1 MKMNMSAGCTV
12 KPIVAPKPK
21 AVTVNGTEIPRAEI
35 ARETQ
40 NHPAKSP
47 IEAWKAAAQALAIRE
62 LLLQE
67 ARRLN
72 IGAQPMAY
80 DEGRRETED
89 ESLVRLV
96 IENGVTTPKASV
108 DDCERYYAQNLRRFR
123 SPSIFEASHI
133 LIMASPGDAKARG
146 DARNQAAQVIV
157 ELQANP
163 AAFAKLAKQYSA
175 CPSREVGGN
184 LGQIGPGQT
193 VPEFEQV
200 LATLAVGVIHGTPI
214 ESRYGFHI
222 IRLHR
227 RVDGKQLPFEMV
239 HPRIASYLEE
249 HVRRTA
255 IRQYISLLA
264 GRAAVSGIDLAA
276 SNTALL
282 Q

>member
-1 MKMNMSAGCTV
+1 MNMSAGRTV
-12 KPIVAPKPK
+12 KSIVAPKPK
-21 AVTVNGTEIPRAEI
+21 AVTVNSIEIPRAEI

-47 IEAWKAAAQALAIRE
+47 IEAWRAAAQALAIRE

-72 IGAQPMAY
+72 IVAQPMED

-96 IENGVTTPKASV
+96 VEHEVNTPKASV
-108 DDCERYYAQNLRRFR
+108 EDCRRYYAQNLRRFR
-123 SPSIFEASHI
+123 SPAIFEASHI
-133 LIMASPGDAKARG
+133 LLIAPSGDEKARAA
-146 DARNQAAQVIV
+146 ARSQAVLVIA

-163 AAFAKLAKQYSA
+163 AAFATLARQHSA

-193 VPEFEQV
+193 VPEFERA
-200 LATLAVGVIHGTPI
+200 LGSMETGVIHRDPI
-214 ESRYGFHI
+214 ESRYGFHVVH
-222 IRLHR
+222 LER
-227 RVDGKQLPFEMV
+227 REDGRQLPFEMV
-239 HPRIASYLEE
+239 QPRIAAYLEE

-264 GRAAVSGIDLAA
+264 GRATVSGIDFAA
-276 SNTALL
+276 SNSALL

>member
-1 MKMNMSAGCTV
+1 MS
-12 KPIVAPKPK
+12 PF
-21 AVTVNGTEIPRAEI
+21 
-35 ARETQ
+35 
-40 NHPAKSP
+40 
-47 IEAWKAAAQALAIRE
+47 EAWKAAARALAIRE

-72 IGAQPMAY
+72 IAAQPMSD
-80 DEGRRETED
+80 DEGRSEMEE

-96 IENGVTTPKASV
+96 VEREVKTPKASV
-108 DDCERYYAQNLRRFR
+108 EDCQRYYAQNLRRFR
-123 SPSIFEASHI
+123 SPAIFEASHI
-133 LIMASPGDAKARG
+133 LIIAPPGDAKARAA
-146 DARNQAAQVIV
+146 ARNQAAQVIA

-163 AAFAKLAKQYSA
+163 AAFAAVARQHSA

-193 VPEFEQV
+193 VPEFEQALEALV
-200 LATLAVGVIHGTPI
+200 AGVIHGESI

-222 IRLHR
+222 VRLDR
-227 RVDGKQLPFEMV
+227 RMDGRQLPFEMV
-239 HPRIASYLEE
+239 HPRIATYLEE

-264 GRAAVSGIDLAA
+264 GRATVSGIDLAA

>member
-1 MKMNMSAGCTV
+1 MNMSAGCTV
-12 KPIVAPKPK
+12 KAIVAPKPK
-21 AVTVNGTEIPRAEI
+21 AVTVNSIEIPRAEI

-67 ARRLN
+67 ARSLN
-72 IGAQPMAY
+72 IAAQPMED

-96 IENGVTTPKASV
+96 IESGVITPKASV
-108 DDCERYYAQNLRRFR
+108 DDCERYYTQNLRRFR
-123 SPSIFEASHI
+123 SPAVFEASHI
-133 LIMASPGDAKARG
+133 LLIAPPGDAKARTT
-146 DARNQAAQVIV
+146 ARSQAVLVIA

-163 AAFAKLAKQYSA
+163 AAFAALARQHSA

-193 VPEFEQV
+193 VPEFEQALEALV
-200 LATLAVGVIHGTPI
+200 VGVIHREPI
-214 ESRYGFHI
+214 ESRYGFHVV
-222 IRLHR
+222 RLDR

-276 SNTALL
+276 SNTSLL

>member
-1 MKMNMSAGCTV
+1 MNMSSSCTV
-12 KPIVAPKPK
+12 QAVNVPKPK
-21 AVTVNGTEIPRAEI
+21 AVTVNNTEIPRAEI

-47 IEAWKAAAQALAIRE
+47 FEAWKAAARALAIRE

-67 ARRLN
+67 ARRLD
-72 IGAQPMAY
+72 IVAQPMSD
-80 DEGRRETED
+80 DEGRRETEE
-89 ESLVRLV
+89 ESLVRLAIEREV
-96 IENGVTTPKASV
+96 ITPKASV
-108 DDCERYYAQNLRRFR
+108 EDCQRYYAQNLRRFR
-123 SPSIFEASHI
+123 SPAIFEASHI
-133 LIMASPGDAKARG
+133 LLVAPSGDQKAQ
-146 DARNQAAQVIV
+146 AAVRNQAGLVIA

-163 AAFAKLAKQYSA
+163 AAFAALARQHSA

-193 VPEFEQV
+193 VPEFEQALEALV
-200 LATLAVGVIHGTPI
+200 VGIIHREPI

-222 IRLHR
+222 VRLDR
-227 RVDGKQLPFEMV
+227 RVDGRQLLFEMV
-239 HPRIASYLEE
+239 HPRIAAYLEE

-264 GRAAVSGIDLAA
+264 GRATVSGIDLAA

>member
-1 MKMNMSAGCTV
+1 MNMSAGCTV
-12 KPIVAPKPK
+12 KSTVAPKPK

-72 IGAQPMAY
+72 IVAQPMAD

-96 IENGVTTPKASV
+96 IENEVTTPKASV

-123 SPSIFEASHI
+123 SPAIFETSHI
-133 LIMASPGDAKARG
+133 LLIAPQGDAKARAA
-146 DARNQAAQVIV
+146 ARSQAVLVIA

-163 AAFAKLAKQYSA
+163 AAFAALARQHSA

-193 VPEFEQV
+193 VPEFEQALEALV
-200 LATLAVGVIHGTPI
+200 VGVIHREPI

-222 IRLHR
+222 VRLDR

-239 HPRIASYLEE
+239 HLRIAAYLEE

-264 GRAAVSGIDLAA
+264 GRATVSGIDLAA

>member
-1 MKMNMSAGCTV
+1 MNMSAGCTV
-12 KPIVAPKPK
+12 KSIVAPKPK
-21 AVTVNGTEIPRAEI
+21 AVTVNSIEIPRAEI

-67 ARRLN
+67 AKRLN
-72 IGAQPMAY
+72 IVAQPMED

-96 IENGVTTPKASV
+96 IESEVITPKASV
-108 DDCERYYAQNLRRFR
+108 DDCERYYTQNLRRFR
-123 SPSIFEASHI
+123 SPAIFEASHI
-133 LIMASPGDAKARG
+133 LHIAPQRDAKARAA
-146 DARNQAAQVIV
+146 ARGQAVLVIA

-163 AAFAKLAKQYSA
+163 AAFAALARQHSA

-184 LGQIGPGQT
+184 LGQIGPGQA
-193 VPEFEQV
+193 VPEFEQALEALV
-200 LATLAVGVIHGTPI
+200 VGVIHREPI

-222 IRLHR
+222 VRLDR

-239 HPRIASYLEE
+239 QPRIAAYLEE

-264 GRAAVSGIDLAA
+264 GRATVSGIDLAA

>member
-1 MKMNMSAGCTV
+1 MNMSAGCTV
-12 KPIVAPKPK
+12 RSTSAPKPK

-72 IGAQPMAY
+72 IVAQPMRD

-89 ESLVRLV
+89 KSLVRLV
-96 IENGVTTPKASV
+96 IESEVITPKASV
-108 DDCERYYAQNLRRFR
+108 NDCERYYSQNLRRFR
-123 SPSIFEASHI
+123 SPAIFEASHI
-133 LIMASPGDAKARG
+133 LLIAPQGDAKARAA
-146 DARNQAAQVIV
+146 ARGQAVLVIA

-163 AAFAKLAKQYSA
+163 AAFAALARQHSA

-193 VPEFEQV
+193 VPEFEQALEALV
-200 LATLAVGVIHGTPI
+200 VGVIHKEPI

-222 IRLHR
+222 VRLDR
-227 RVDGKQLPFEMV
+227 RVDGKRLPFELM
-239 HPRIASYLEE
+239 HPRISSYLEE

-264 GRAAVSGIDLAA
+264 GRATVSGIDFAA

>member
-1 MKMNMSAGCTV
+1 MSMSSSCTV
-12 KPIVAPKPK
+12 KAVNAPKPK
-21 AVTVNGTEIPRAEI
+21 AVTINNIEIPRAEI

-47 IEAWKAAAQALAIRE
+47 IEAWKAAAQALAVRE

-72 IGAQPMAY
+72 IAAQPMSD
-80 DEGRRETED
+80 DEGRSETEE

-96 IENGVTTPKASV
+96 VEREVNTPNAGAE
-108 DDCERYYAQNLRRFR
+108 DCQRYYAQNLRRFR
-123 SPSIFEASHI
+123 SPAIFEASHI
-133 LIMASPGDAKARG
+133 LIIAPPGDAKARAA
-146 DARNQAAQVIV
+146 ARNQALLVIA
-157 ELQANP
+157 ELQTDPTAFP
-163 AAFAKLAKQYSA
+163 ALAGKYSA

-193 VPEFEQV
+193 VPEFEQA
-200 LATLAVGVIHGTPI
+200 LGSMEIGVIHKDPI

-222 IRLHR
+222 VRLDR
-227 RVDGKQLPFEMV
+227 RVDGRQLPFEMV
-239 HPRIASYLEE
+239 HPRIAAYLEE

-264 GRAAVSGIDLAA
+264 GRATVSGIDLAA

>member
-1 MKMNMSAGCTV
+1 MNMSAGCTV
-12 KPIVAPKPK
+12 KSTIAPKPK
-21 AVTVNGTEIPRAEI
+21 AVTVNGIEIPRAEI

-67 ARRLN
+67 AKRLN
-72 IGAQPMAY
+72 IVAQPMGD

-89 ESLVRLV
+89 ESLVRLM
-96 IENGVTTPKASV
+96 IESEITTPKASIE
-108 DDCERYYAQNLRRFR
+108 DCQRYYAQNLRRFR
-123 SPSIFEASHI
+123 SPAIFEASHI
-133 LIMASPGDAKARG
+133 LLIAAPGDAKARAA
-146 DARNQAAQVIV
+146 ARGQATLVIA
-157 ELQANP
+157 ELQAHP
-163 AAFAKLAKQYSA
+163 AAFADLARQHSA

-193 VPEFEQV
+193 VPEFEQA
-200 LATLAVGVIHGTPI
+200 LGTLAVGVIHGDPI

-222 IRLHR
+222 VRLDR

-239 HPRIASYLEE
+239 RPRIAAYLEE

-264 GRAAVSGIDLAA
+264 GRATVNGIDLAA
-276 SNTALL
+276 SNSALL